1 MSREGTGTSGE
12 KKEGFLTSRTP
23 FGMTCIGNGS
33 GLEVAP
39 GDCFAGGIAFQD
51 EVEGEHYV

>member
-51 EVEGEHYV
+51 EVEGEH